1 MGGSILVITRETDYA
16 LRILRSLLD
25 GELHTVGSI
34 AQEELLPQPFAYK
47 IIKKLS
53 KAGLI
58 QIVRGT
64 SGGCRLAASL
74 SQATLYDRLQATG
87 ERSSLSACMEP
98 GYQCPWREGHGG
110 CTPHRQLA
118 AIQHKLDQELRAHSL
133 LEILTGQTL

>member
-74 SQATLYDRLQATG
+74 SQVTLYDLLQA
-87 ERSSLSACMEP
+87 

>member
-1 MGGSILVITRETDYA
+1 MVITRETDYA

-53 KAGLI
+53 KTGLI

-74 SQATLYDRLQATG
+74 SQVTW